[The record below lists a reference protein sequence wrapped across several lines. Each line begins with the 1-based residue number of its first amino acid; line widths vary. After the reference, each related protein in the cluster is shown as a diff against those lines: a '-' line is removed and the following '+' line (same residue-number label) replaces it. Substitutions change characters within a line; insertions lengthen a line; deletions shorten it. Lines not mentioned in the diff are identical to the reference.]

1 MNIKGDRKELAVTYN
16 TAIGAWFGRSRMISR
31 DEMLNCVF
39 RFGELPSNDL
49 AFIDAAI
56 PGHSRTLLG
65 ALGRGT
71 AEQDLRHKVERA
83 ENYHIDF
90 IRAEPGNGAALHSH
104 DTEETF
110 ICLTGRW
117 RVSWGTDGGDSVEL
131 DYLDGICCPPGVMRS
146 FVNLSDQPAL
156 LLSILGGRDPGN
168 VVWSEAIQLRIA
180 AGQRRIAGTAA
191 PRQGERAE
199 LSPSAAIA
207 TIRAGREGGEA

>member
-1 MNIKGDRKELAVTYN
+1 MEIKGDRKELAVNYD

-31 DEMLNCVF
+31 DEMLARVF
-39 RFGELPSNDL
+39 RFDELPSSDL

-56 PGHSRTLLG
+56 PGHTRTLLG

-71 AEQDLRHKVERA
+71 AEEDLKHKVEKA

-90 IRAEPGNGAALHSH
+90 IRAAPGNGAALHSH

-117 RVSWGTDGGDSVEL
+117 RVSWGTDGGESVEL
-131 DYLDGICCPPGVMRS
+131 DYLDGICCPPGVMRA
-146 FVNLSDQPAL
+146 FENLDDRPAL

-168 VVWSEAIQLRIA
+168 VVWSEAIQSRIA

-191 PRQGERAE
+191 PHHNGRVN
-199 LSPSAAIA
+199 SP
-207 TIRAGREGGEA
+207 R